1 MRHFKTSILNTTY
14 ILLAIIIAF
23 NTSCSPEDGKDGA
36 QGPAG
41 QDGNANVT
49 SVVFENQTINVGNN
63 VFNIPE
69 LTQDIFDHG
78 MVHAYVTVTG
88 NAYWEVLPLS
98 LAQDIILEID
108 RIEVGSA
115 TVKST
120 FMQSNLRFR
129 FIIVEGNS
137 AKNEIDINKLSYEEA
152 MTYFGLEY

>member
-1 MRHFKTSILNTTY
+1 MKSTILKIKY
-14 ILLAIIIAF
+14 ILLATLFIF
-23 NTSCSPEDGKDGA
+23 NCSCSPEDGEDGA

-49 SVVFENQTINVGNN
+49 SVIFENHTVNIGNN

-78 MVHAYVTVTG
+78 IVYAYVTVTG
-88 NAYWEVLPLS
+88 NDYWEVLPLS

-120 FMQSNLRFR
+120 FTQSNLRFR
-129 FIIVEGNS
+129 FVIVEGNS
-137 AKNEIDINKLSYEEA
+137 AKNGININKLSYEEA
-152 MTYFGLEY
+152 MNYFGLEY